1 MKRESQRVGIFVF
14 FLLVFNLFFTYP
26 VFAQGEEYVPYSPIT
41 KIDLGVASL
50 NLSVGESY
58 TFHVTYEPENT
69 VLTTL
74 LWHITDENVIS
85 IDPMTFTVTAKEDG
99 EARIFAESLDEVSYA
114 VCNVTVGDSAAKD
127 VSAMKSGSDHLGL
140 TREEMG
146 KITAPTLRRYL
157 DFIGDSLLDDE
168 DFAALSERGYDL
180 VAFVK
185 PGSEEDESRRA
196 RDLGLRSEAL
206 TNLECVTLIGTV
218 DRLLAFIKDNDN
230 LIEVFELGSG
240 FVEDSVSPEEE
251 APVGKTVA
259 PGFNLQGNAD
269 ALSSFT
275 TAHQNNLTGAGRVI
289 AVIDTGFAS
298 SHEQFRKKDSTE
310 SRFIR
315 EACFSEKFSTH
326 GSLCED
332 GKTDNGNGAS
342 YPTKAF
348 IKDNHGTHVAGIA
361 AGLNG
366 VAPDA
371 QIIGVTAASEFMWK
385 CKNDNEFLRYRCQN
399 DSDVCCNARFY
410 SSNEARAFNYL
421 IDLVKKDGIKIDA
434 VNMSY
439 GGGRYSEYC
448 DNKDMARKKLFD
460 KMIEAG
466 ILPVVCAHNDSY
478 NNEVRAP
485 SCLSNAV
492 AVGALANNPK
502 PFVASYSNQNKTMI
516 DILAPGTGI
525 YSAVVVNLD
534 LETRKETCT
543 KDCYE
548 YKNGTSMATPMVT
561 GSIALVKQLYPEMS
575 SRDALNY
582 LIEISQKTVN
592 QRVNRDNTTIIRTF
606 DYRKPVLDLSNIL
619 ARFSIPDNGI
629 TAQGQQA
636 KLTFGSPS
644 VSGTYKIRITD
655 VSDNLKINEAQFQ
668 VNDNGG
674 STTIEINGNG
684 KFQEGNIY
692 QVEIIRTTET
702 AGKKQETKIVKYFSP
717 FPVPKTL
724 TAASRNNS
732 ADLNLN
738 MGGKAQ
744 KNRVIYKV
752 YDGQTKTLVKTVSAG
767 SKTPART
774 VSGLKNGQM
783 YYAAAQYYRNITV
796 NKKNVRVYGPE
807 SKPVWFIPMND
818 SFNCTKTT
826 ESGTVRIECAE
837 DPSADGIMVLYHD
850 IHSDDLKPKDGLLS
864 DKFIIEIKDQTLPD
878 DSTQY
883 IVTKYKGDEN
893 SNLWFGSS
901 VVIDPPGQT
910 SMKRPENPLINF
922 TSRKNVV
929 ISATAPKDSAQI
941 IAFRMDNNYEFSKFC
956 AKTGRSCKSSVPAGE
971 NSAFLVMRVKTAGKG
986 NRLYSPGLFITNLWA
1001 K

>member
-14 FLLVFNLFFTYP
+14 FLLICNLFFTFP
-26 VFAQGEEYVPYSPIT
+26 VFAQEEEYVPYSPIT
-41 KIDLGVASL
+41 KIDLGVTSL

-74 LWHITDENVIS
+74 LWYVTDENVIS

-99 EARIFAESLDEVSYA
+99 EARIFAESLDEFSYA
-114 VCNVTVGDSAAKD
+114 VCNVTVGDSSAKD

-140 TREEMG
+140 TREEMR
-146 KITAPTLRRYL
+146 KITAPTLLRYL
-157 DFIGDSLLDDE
+157 DFIGDSVLDDE
-168 DFAALSERGYDL
+168 DFAGLCERGYDL

-185 PGSEEDESRRA
+185 AGSEEDESRRA
-196 RDLGLRSEAL
+196 RDLELRSEAL
-206 TNLECVTLIGTV
+206 TNLECITLIGTV
-218 DRLLAFIKDNDN
+218 DQLLAFIKDNDD
-230 LIEVFELGSG
+230 LIEVFELGSE
-240 FVEDSVSPEEE
+240 FAEDSVSSEE
-251 APVGKTVA
+251 AASVSKTVA
-259 PGFNLQGNAD
+259 KGFNLQGNAD

-298 SHEQFRKKDSTE
+298 SHAQFRKKDSTE

-315 EACFSEKFSTH
+315 EACFSEKYSTH

-371 QIIGVTAASEFMWK
+371 QIIGVNAASEFMWK
-385 CKNDNEFLRYRCQN
+385 CKNGNEWQRYRCQN
-399 DSDVCCNARFY
+399 DSDVCCGARFY
-410 SSNEARAFNYL
+410 SANEARAYNYL

-448 DNKDMARKKLFD
+448 DNRDMARKKLFD

-478 NNEVRAP
+478 NTEVRAP

-502 PFVASYSNQNKTMI
+502 PYVASYSNQNKTMI
-516 DILAPGTGI
+516 DIFAPGTGI
-525 YSAVVVNLD
+525 YSAVVVNMD

-543 KDCYE
+543 QDCYE

-561 GSIALVKQLYPEMS
+561 GSIALVKQLYPDMS

-592 QRVNRDNTTIIRTF
+592 QRVKRDNTTISRTF

-619 ARFSIPDNGI
+619 TRFSIPDSGI
-629 TAQGQQA
+629 TARGQQA
-636 KLTFGSPS
+636 LITFGSPS
-644 VSGTYKIRITD
+644 VSGTYKLRITD
-655 VSDNLKINEAQFQ
+655 VSAKKKINEAQFQ
-668 VNDNGG
+668 VTDNGD

-684 KFQEGNIY
+684 KFQEGHIY
-692 QVEIIRTTET
+692 QAEIVRTIET
-702 AGKKQETKIVKYFSP
+702 AGKKQETKVVKYFGSLP
-717 FPVPKTL
+717 TPQTL

-732 ADLNLN
+732 ADLNLYMSRN
-738 MGGKAQ
+738 ELKYS
-744 KNRVIYKV
+744 VIYKI
-752 YDGQTKTLVKTVSAG
+752 YDSQTKTLVKSVIAG

-774 VSGLKNGQM
+774 VSGLKNGQK
-783 YYAAAQYYRNITV
+783 YYATAQYCRNITV
-796 NKKNVRVYGPE
+796 NKKRFRVYGPE
-807 SKPVWFIPMND
+807 SDPVWVVPMND

-826 ESGTVRIECAE
+826 ESGTIRIQCTE
-837 DPSADGIMVLYHD
+837 DPAADGIMVFYHD
-850 IHSDDLKPKDGLLS
+850 VRNDVLKPKDGLSS
-864 DKFIIEIKDQTLPD
+864 DKFIVEIKGQTLPD
-878 DSTQY
+878 NSTQY
-883 IVTKYKGDEN
+883 IVMKYKGDDN
-893 SNLWFGSS
+893 SNLWYGSS
-901 VVIDPPGQT
+901 VVIDPPGLT

-922 TSRKNVV
+922 DDLNNTE

-941 IAFRMDNNYEFSKFC
+941 IVFRMNDNYEFSKFC
-956 AKTGRSCKSSVPAGE
+956 SKTGRSCNSSVPAGE
-971 NSAFLVMRVKTAGKG
+971 DSAFLVMRVKTAEKR
-986 NRLYSPGLFITNLWA
+986 NRIYSPGLFITNLWT